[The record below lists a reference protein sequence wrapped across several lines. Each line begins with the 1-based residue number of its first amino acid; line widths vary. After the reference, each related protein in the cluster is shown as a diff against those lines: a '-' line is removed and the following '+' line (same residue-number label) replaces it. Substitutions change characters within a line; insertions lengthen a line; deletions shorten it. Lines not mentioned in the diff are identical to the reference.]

1 MGFKL
6 RSNTG
11 GPKQTSQSS
20 DIQKYLEKELA
31 ARGVNRAAKEA
42 KQKPKEKVDHADNYN
57 KALTSYKSDKA
68 SISSDEEGLKNVK
81 GFWNTNSAKNQIFH
95 KKSRINK
102 FEHKTYNYDKKNH
115 PERVEGHTPSTYGDQ
130 KLKGKSVVKK
140 QQTPTIE
147 NKVVENK
154 VVENKI
160 VDNKVGEKP
169 KNKQTTG
176 STSYDSAFAN
186 RGKEYSKMDKSTYIK
201 EAKRQSASKKKTG
214 KWDATRKKAKS
225 VETVKSVKGSRNTN
239 TVGTVTAKKKLT
251 KSQQLRAK
259 GEKALKDGD
268 KKGALATKRKY
279 DAAVKKE
286 KKG

>member
-68 SISSDEEGLKNVK
+68 SISSDEEGLKSVR
-81 GFWNTNSAKNQIFH
+81 GFWNTNSAKNQIFY

-115 PERVEGHTPSTYGDQ
+115 PERVEGQTPSTYGDK

-147 NKVVENK
+147 NKVVESK
-154 VVENKI
+154 VIET
-160 VDNKVGEKP
+160 P
-169 KNKQTTG
+169 
-176 STSYDSAFAN
+176 
-186 RGKEYSKMDKSTYIK
+186 
-201 EAKRQSASKKKTG
+201 KKKVAVNSRSMSTFKIG
-214 KWDATRKKAKS
+214 SKERRAEYDRREWKHDNTTNPNQKARKKYKTM
-225 VETVKSVKGSRNTN
+225 ETVKSTKSSRSTD
-239 TVGTVTAKKKLT
+239 TVSKVIAKKKTT
-251 KSQQLRAK
+251 KSQKLRAKKKTTKSQKLRAK
-259 GEKALKDGD
+259 GNEAIKRGD
-268 KKGALATKRKY
+268 QAGALSARRKY
-279 DAAVKKE
+279 DAAIKKE